1 MAPFQMPLQE
11 QKVPL
16 CEQNADN
23 RDLLAGVRSNSS
35 RQIMI
40 SRISSMS
47 KIRYSEFNQGDMCG
61 F

>member
-1 MAPFQMPLQE
+1 M
-11 QKVPL
+11 PL